1 MEDHPKPVAPPTAK
15 PVATPRP
22 AVKPESLGSWA
33 DPTDVADRYAMEQAR
48 REAEGERPPHY

>member
-1 MEDHPKPVAPPTAK
+1 MENDPKPDATPAAPSAAK
-15 PVATPRP
+15 PVP
-22 AVKPESLGSWA
+22 VKPESLGSWA